1 VPPKFYYNFVQCT
14 SNFYLEYV
22 QYTNNFVQYN
32 GGFVQCSGGL
42 VHCSGGLVHCSGG
55 LVHCSSTSYL
65 EYVMRSFGCLFRY
78 DLPSFICKY
87 LPSRR

>member
-14 SNFYLEYV
+14 SNFYLECV

-32 GGFVQCSGGL
+32 GGFVQ
-42 VHCSGGLVHCSGG
+42 CSGGLVHCSGG

-78 DLPSFICKY
+78 DLPSWY